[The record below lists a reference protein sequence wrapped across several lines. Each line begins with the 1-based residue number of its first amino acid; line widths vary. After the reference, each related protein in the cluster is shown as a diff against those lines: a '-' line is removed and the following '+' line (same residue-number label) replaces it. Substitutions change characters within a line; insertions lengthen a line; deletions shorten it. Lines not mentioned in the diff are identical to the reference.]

1 MKNEKS
7 LKQLILKSKIAPI
20 IAQHNVDDKE
30 FTLFTLKLLN
40 DEIIKERMATTE
52 ERYVMNAWDIIKRIP
67 ICPEVYRGDFKFSSQ
82 FVADRFTW
90 DYEKL
95 VMTIMN
101 YYDIKEETD
110 RDKFNGGRHRS
121 KYYFKYYY
129 YPIKVLQVY
138 GNIHYTRKGI
148 QRLNAKATFLKQ
160 QIEWET
166 EEKADNIFSY
176 L

>member
-1 MKNEKS
+1 MNEDALRQLV
-7 LKQLILKSKIAPI
+7 LKEKIAPKFAI
-20 IAQHNVDDKE
+20 YNEADDEFDLYKIRLFNDALMKTRIATVPKP
-30 FTLFTLKLLN
+30 
-40 DEIIKERMATTE
+40 
-52 ERYVMNAWDIIKRIP
+52 YVISAWDIIKRIP
-67 ICPEVYRGDFKFSSQ
+67 ICPEVYRDDFKFSSQ

-166 EEKADNIFSY
+166 EEKSDNIFSY